1 MRFSVMVPLRLLLL
15 ALTLCAVAGPRQ
27 AAAQETC
34 RVPPDDQ
41 VNAGGALE
49 GLMLVFHGLW
59 AEPPDLEQGLAFGDP
74 GPCPGGTRDGFRGV
88 DIMGWALEVSG
99 PARPE
104 LCSPSDPPVTEL
116 PLRSTRCVED
126 STEFASRNARVPY
139 GELRSRAPFP
149 LLLPTTLP
157 DDLAPHWTTLRVTDW
172 RADTGNP
179 RQYGTVLRYRGAD
192 EDAWLVL
199 LEDTGSLGDWMVNT
213 LDEGAST
220 VPLRGTQAVVLDGL
234 PEYDGPGQGLFW
246 QEDGLRVVLFGPY
259 SLPQLTAVAEAMTL
273 QPAQAPPPNT
283 GRRAPQSAAAS

>member
-116 PLRSTRCVED
+116 PLRSTRCVEE
-126 STEFASRNARVPY
+126 STTLASRNARVAYP
-139 GELRSRAPFP
+139 ELVSRAPFP
-149 LLLPTTLP
+149 LLLPSSLP
-157 DDLAPHWTTLRVTDW
+157 DGLVPRWTTLRVTDR
-172 RADTGNP
+172 RAGSGAP
-179 RQYGTVLRYRGAD
+179 RQYGTIIRYLGAED
-192 EDAWLVL
+192 EPWLLL
-199 LEDTGSLGDWMVNT
+199 LEDTGEAPAPW
-213 LDEGAST
+213 LDRTRAD
-220 VPLRGTQAVVLDGL
+220 VPAIALRGTQASVLDSL
-234 PEYDGPGQGLFW
+234 PDYDGPG
-246 QEDGLRVVLFGPY
+246 DGLLWEEDDLRLVLFGTY
-259 SLPQLTAVAEAMTL
+259 STDELAAI
-273 QPAQAPPPNT
+273 AQGMALHP
-283 GRRAPQSAAAS
+283 AAAPSPDDSQ